1 MARRRKNFNFFKNF
15 KSPIKLSKKARQRII
30 TFGLIAV
37 AVFAVWVYFKSHAPK
52 ARKHPVKKT
61 ARTVSKPSRPSS
73 SAPKTAPAPAPQ
85 QAEPIV
91 YYKQTALPK
100 RTAPAA
106 SVPAAPLPAPR
117 ALGGAP
123 KIVFVIDDIGNTG
136 AHVPEI
142 EKLGRDVTYAIL
154 PLLKHTAFF
163 DQLSQKTGAEV
174 ILHLPLDS
182 YKGTIPGP
190 GLITTAMSDDYVL
203 EELNRNLASVPHR
216 VGVNNHMGSKGTSDP
231 RMMDIIL
238 GELKNRGL
246 FFLDSRTTSQSVAPL
261 VAKELGMSILGRD
274 EFLDNVDEVNAIRQE
289 VRQLAEKARRN
300 GSAIGI
306 GHYRLN
312 TLRVLQEEIPQL
324 KAAGYEIVSLREL
337 LYYKKNAR

>member
-1 MARRRKNFNFFKNF
+1 MARRKKKFNFFKNF
-15 KSPIKLSKKARQRII
+15 KSPFKLSKKARQRLI
-30 TFGLIAV
+30 TYGLITV
-37 AVFAVWVYFKSHAPK
+37 TVFAAWVYFKSHTPK
-52 ARKHPVKKT
+52 ARKQPVKKT
-61 ARTVSKPSRPSS
+61 AHTVSKTPRSPSGPAKA
-73 SAPKTAPAPAPQ
+73 APTAKPK
-85 QAEPIV
+85 AEPFV
-91 YYKQTALPK
+91 YYK
-100 RTAPAA
+100 RTAPRKTFPASAA
-106 SVPAAPLPAPR
+106 SAPLPAPR

-142 EKLGRDVTYAIL
+142 EKLGSDVTYAIL

-163 DQLSQKTGAEV
+163 DQLSLKTGAEV

-190 GLITTAMSDDYVL
+190 GLITTAMEDDYVL
-203 EELNRNLASVPHR
+203 EELDRNLASVPHR
-216 VGVNNHMGSKGTSDP
+216 VGVNNHMGSKGTADP
-231 RMMDIIL
+231 RMMDLIL

-261 VAKELGMSILGRD
+261 VARELGMNILGRD
-274 EFLDNVDEVNAIRQE
+274 EFLDNKDEVNAIRQE
-289 VRQLAEKARRN
+289 VRELAEKARKN

-312 TLRVLQEEIPQL
+312 TLRVLQEEIPRL

-337 LYYKKNAR
+337 LYYKKSSR